1 MEYSEERIR
10 DLMRA
15 YDEYVS
21 SCKYIRMP
29 DVYKNIV
36 EMPSRRFW
44 VSDIR
49 AALVVSAIMRGEDVL
64 DGMWPLKKEMYM
76 EIHRRVIGL
85 AKDNPGM
92 GISGLCSIVVAQPAP
107 KFYLTPGS
115 AKMMVC
121 KARKGWIQ
129 EKWKRLRLLR

>member
-29 DVYKNIV
+29 DVYRNIV

-49 AALVVSAIMRGEDVL
+49 ATLVVSAMLRGEDVL
-64 DGMWPLKKEMYM
+64 NGMWPLKREMYM
-76 EIHRRVIGL
+76 EIHRRVIEL
-85 AKDNPGM
+85 AKGNSGM
-92 GISGLCSIVVAQPAP
+92 GISELCSIVVAQPAP
-107 KFYLTPGS
+107 RFYLTPGS
-115 AKMMVC
+115 AKAMVC
-121 KARKGWIQ
+121 KARKRWMQ
-129 EKWKRLRLLR
+129 EKWKRLRLL